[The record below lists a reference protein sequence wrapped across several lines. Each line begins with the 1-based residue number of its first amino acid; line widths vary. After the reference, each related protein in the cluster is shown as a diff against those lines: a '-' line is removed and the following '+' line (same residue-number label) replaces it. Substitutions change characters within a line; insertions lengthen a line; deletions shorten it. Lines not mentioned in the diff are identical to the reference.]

1 MLLQYR
7 TARNYCSP
15 TYTLPR
21 VLEKLL
27 FAVVVLSLYWD
38 TGNDFST
45 LNVPVLSSL
54 LFLMTLSPICS
65 SIIYLPGKQL
75 GGCSNGF
82 AGWDF
87 GGGFWR
93 GHNPT

>member
-1 MLLQYR
+1 MCRAWPCLQVLLQYR

-15 TYTLPR
+15 AYTLPR
-21 VLEKLL
+21 VLEKVL
-27 FAVVVLSLYWD
+27 FAVVVLSLYWN

-65 SIIYLPGKQL
+65 AIIYLPGAYK
-75 GGCSNGF
+75 
-82 AGWDF
+82 AD
-87 GGGFWR
+87 
-93 GHNPT
+93 

>member
-1 MLLQYR
+1 
-7 TARNYCSP
+7 
-15 TYTLPR
+15 
-21 VLEKLL
+21 
-27 FAVVVLSLYWD
+27 
-38 TGNDFST
+38 
-45 LNVPVLSSL
+45 VLSSL

-87 GGGFWR
+87 GGGTTQPR
-93 GHNPT
+93 NGYSAAAELTVCIVAKVPNTDCAMDQMR